1 MRPGFCIAAIGLA
14 LGALPSRVQASPA
27 DLWGWGSESIARSGA
42 VTASADGPEAA
53 FYNPAGLAR
62 SDTLKLEI
70 NYLHVF
76 SKLSY
81 QTDEGSV
88 ERSIPISDH
97 VGLGFVW
104 PILPQL
110 SLGIA
115 TMLPVQSA
123 LRIDQRAADSPA
135 FPYLEN
141 RSQRLSL
148 FPALGVRPLP
158 WLTMGLGL
166 NFFAEVQGDIVTTE
180 GPTRASEST
189 IMADATT
196 HAALNAGLGVRA
208 NSWLAFALVYRQAFA
223 VPYRIT
229 TRNLVGGT
237 PLNVDVQGEA
247 LPTPH
252 ELIVGSAFSTNHF
265 QLNIDAAWRMW
276 SHVSNPFV
284 GVDAV
289 VSGIDLGLRVPATPY
304 RDTFAIRS
312 GAVVP
317 HELTRQANLE
327 YRLGASLETTQV
339 GEQTGRTNLID
350 APKLGFSGG
359 LGLRLTGPL
368 AIPIRFDLHLALLY
382 QLSRRYDK
390 QVSTV
395 SGARDDPN
403 VLADEDSD
411 LEGVQISNPG
421 YPSLVGDAIAVSTG
435 FSISLEFAP

>member
-1 MRPGFCIAAIGLA
+1 MRPGFCIATLGLV

-42 VTASADGPEAA
+42 VTASSNGPEAA

-62 SDTLKLEI
+62 SDALKVEI

-81 QTDEGSV
+81 RTDEGNV
-88 ERSIPISDH
+88 ERSIPVSDY

-115 TMLPVQSA
+115 TMLPVQTA
-123 LRIDQRAADSPA
+123 LRIDQRASDSPT

-158 WLTMGLGL
+158 WLTVGLGL

-196 HAALNAGLGVRA
+196 HAALNAGLGIQA
-208 NSWLAFALVYRQAFA
+208 SAWLAFALVYRQAFA
-223 VPYRIT
+223 VPYQIS

-247 LPTPH
+247 LSTPH
-252 ELIVGSAFSTNHF
+252 ELILGTAFAMPGF
-265 QLNIDAAWRMW
+265 ALNVDAAWRMW
-276 SHVSNPFV
+276 SHVNNPFV

-289 VSGIDLGLRVPATPY
+289 VSGIDLGLRVPETPY
-304 RDTFAIRS
+304 RDTFALRS

-317 HELTRQANLE
+317 HALDRQTSLE

-339 GEQTGRTNLID
+339 REQTGRTNLID

-359 LGLRLTGPL
+359 VGLRLTGLL

-382 QLSRRYDK
+382 QLSRRSDK

-395 SGARDDPN
+395 SEARDDPN
-403 VLADEDSD
+403 VLADENSD
-411 LEGVQISNPG
+411 LEGVQSSNPG
-421 YPSLVGDAIAVSTG
+421 YPYLIGDAFAVSTG
-435 FSISLEFAP
+435 FTIGLEFAP